1 MGPVE
6 KAVKSDVGELGD
18 LTGFEP
24 LFAALAVRLASEVD
38 AFAPDG
44 DRRVFV
50 QLTRELRQ
58 TVAQLTEGRT
68 ATDDDDPFGDLASP
82 E

>member
-6 KAVKSDVGELGD
+6 KAVRADVRELGD
-18 LTGFEP
+18 LSGFEP
-24 LFAALAVRLASEVD
+24 LLAALAVRLAGEVD
-38 AFAPDG
+38 AFTADG

-68 ATDDDDPFGDLASP
+68 ATDDDDPFGDLATP